1 MYTSKKTA
9 AYVAWGCAALFF
21 FYQYILRVLPGV
33 MEPVLKAEF
42 STTAEQF
49 GTLGAY
55 YLYPYALFQIPVGM
69 IIDRV
74 GVKNTILGSIILC
87 LVGASILGSTQS
99 FELAQLSRVLM
110 GLGSA
115 CSFMG
120 CLKVVS
126 DNFEPGNRGILM
138 GSTLTVG
145 TLGALTTGEP
155 LTLLMRA
162 VGWRG
167 SLFVLVAF
175 GILIFLFTL
184 FLMRSPDQSFKTR
197 QAVKADEM
205 WRDIVCVFKNKSVML
220 YAFLAIALYTP
231 LSVIADLWGVPFLM
245 QKYGF
250 DRAQAANACMSMYAG
265 LCSGSLV
272 MSWAAEKYNRLNH
285 TILMS
290 SFIIL
295 GLFVIVIFGPA
306 LNYYMLILALFG
318 LGCFC
323 GAEMLCFTGV
333 ALHAN
338 PEKNGMTLG
347 MANTLNMLGGA
358 FLQHGIGIILD
369 NLWTGKLDALGNR
382 AYETQAYQ
390 AALSVLLVV
399 IGICCCVAFLLP
411 RQKKNDHVIK

>member
-55 YLYPYALFQIPVGM
+55 YLYPYALFQIPVGI

-87 LVGASILGSTQS
+87 LVGASILGMTQS

-120 CLKVVS
+120 CLKVIS
-126 DNFEPGNRGILM
+126 DNFSPGNRGFLM
-138 GSTLTVG
+138 GATLTAG
-145 TLGALTTGEP
+145 TLGALTTGQP
-155 LTLLMRA
+155 LTILMDA

-167 SLFVLVAF
+167 ALMILVAL
-175 GILIFLFTL
+175 GIVIFVFTL
-184 FLMRSPDQSFKTR
+184 FLMRAPKDLLKVR
-197 QAVKADEM
+197 QPVELKVIWSDVVE
-205 WRDIVCVFKNKSVML
+205 VFQNRSVIL
-220 YAFLAIALYTP
+220 YSLLAIAFYTP
-231 LSVIADLWGVPFLM
+231 LSVIADLWGVPFLI

-250 DRAQAANACMSMYAG
+250 ERAQAANACMSMYAG

-272 MSWAAEKYNRLNH
+272 MSWAAEKYDRLNQ

-295 GLFVIVIFGPA
+295 GLFLIIIFGPA
-306 LNYYMLILALFG
+306 LDRLFLIVVLFV

-323 GAEMLCFTGV
+323 GTEMLCFTGV
-333 ALHAN
+333 ALYAK
-338 PEKNGMTLG
+338 PEKSGMTLG
-347 MANTLNMLGGA
+347 LANTMNMLGGA
-358 FLQHGIGIILD
+358 FLQHGVGIFLD
-369 NLWTGKLDALGNR
+369 SLWTGKVDALGNR
-382 AYETQAYQ
+382 AYATQSYQ
-390 AALSVLLVV
+390 AALSVILVV
-399 IGICCCVAFLLP
+399 VGICCCVAFLLP
-411 RQKKNDHVIK
+411 RQKKDI